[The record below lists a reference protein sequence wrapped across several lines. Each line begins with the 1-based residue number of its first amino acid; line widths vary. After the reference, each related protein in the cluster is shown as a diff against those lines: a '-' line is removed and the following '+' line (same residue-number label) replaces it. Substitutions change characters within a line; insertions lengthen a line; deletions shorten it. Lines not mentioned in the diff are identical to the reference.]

1 MKTNFHNK
9 NFALSH
15 AFIMRFKATRRWPIV
30 SLPPVAPSKAPTN
43 FRVLPLTSSRVHASW
58 QLPPADSTHG
68 ANIGFKLLYR
78 KSFGAGPVT
87 VKTINDNSSVS
98 IDVTGLEKFTEY
110 EFQLLAFSSVGNG
123 PKTSLQVVKTNE
135 DGKMAI

>member
-1 MKTNFHNK
+1 M
-9 NFALSH
+9 
-15 AFIMRFKATRRWPIV
+15 
-30 SLPPVAPSKAPTN
+30 APTN
-43 FRVLPLTSSRVHASW
+43 FRVLPPTSTRVHASW
-58 QLPPADSTHG
+58 RLPPADSTYG

-87 VKTINDNSSVS
+87 VITINDNSSVS
-98 IDVTGLEKFTEY
+98 IDVTGLDKFTEY